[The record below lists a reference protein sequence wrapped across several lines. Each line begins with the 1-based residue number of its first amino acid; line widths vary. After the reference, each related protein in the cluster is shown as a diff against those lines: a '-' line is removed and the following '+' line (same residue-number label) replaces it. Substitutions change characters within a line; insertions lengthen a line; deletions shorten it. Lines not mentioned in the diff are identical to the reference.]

1 MKELAICL
9 SQIGIKAGCL
19 IRFSGGAVSQTKLNS
34 IVIILRKGKIM
45 IKLLSVTKSGLITG
59 SFLSLS
65 FIIEASFPVDAANL
79 GTKIASSEDVPI
91 CYMETT
97 GGQRLNLSYLCGK
110 VSSPST
116 PKFSCNQTSNQ
127 KVTIKNV
134 NYDGN
139 VFEGTVTNQG
149 CKAVKYVK
157 VNYEVLDEA
166 GTLVDNGYLYA
177 EPTTLEPGMSAS
189 FRANI
194 TTGTK
199 VNPTHVDWKE

>member
-1 MKELAICL
+1 
-9 SQIGIKAGCL
+9 
-19 IRFSGGAVSQTKLNS
+19 VSQTKLNS
-34 IVIILRKGKIM
+34 ILIILRKGKIM
-45 IKLLSVTKSGLITG
+45 SKLLSVTKSGLITG

-65 FIIEASFPVDAANL
+65 FIIEASFPVSAANL
-79 GTKIASSEDVPI
+79 GTKTASLEDVPI

-116 PKFSCNQTSNQ
+116 PKVSCNQTSNQ

-149 CKAVKYVK
+149 CKPVKYVK

-194 TTGTK
+194 TGGTK
-199 VNPTHVDWKE
+199 VNATHVDWKES

>member
-1 MKELAICL
+1 
-9 SQIGIKAGCL
+9 
-19 IRFSGGAVSQTKLNS
+19 
-34 IVIILRKGKIM
+34 M

-65 FIIEASFPVDAANL
+65 LIIEASLPVTAANV

-91 CYMETT
+91 CYMETIE
-97 GGQRLNLSYLCGK
+97 GQRLNLSYLCAK

-116 PKFSCNQTSNQ
+116 PKLSCNQTSNQ

-149 CKAVKYVK
+149 CKPVKYVK
-157 VNYEVLDEA
+157 VNYEVLDDA
-166 GTLVDNGYLYA
+166 GNLVDNGYLYA

-194 TTGTK
+194 TGGTK
-199 VNPTHVDWKE
+199 VNATHIDWKES